1 MDDIDPVVPTDEEGG
16 DGSAGVAPI
25 GSNVA
30 AINLEAEGG
39 EGGAGVGAFA
49 TPAMMSAPSSST
61 GTSQNYYE
69 TALLTSFAISV
80 KSCDIVM
87 Y

>member
-1 MDDIDPVVPTDEEGG
+1 MDDIDPVIPTDEEGG

-25 GSNVA
+25 GSSVA

-39 EGGAGVGAFA
+39 DGGAGVGAS
-49 TPAMMSAPSSST
+49 TTLAMMSAPSSST
-61 GTSQNYYE
+61 GTSQNYYGI
-69 TALLTSFAISV
+69 ALLISFAISV